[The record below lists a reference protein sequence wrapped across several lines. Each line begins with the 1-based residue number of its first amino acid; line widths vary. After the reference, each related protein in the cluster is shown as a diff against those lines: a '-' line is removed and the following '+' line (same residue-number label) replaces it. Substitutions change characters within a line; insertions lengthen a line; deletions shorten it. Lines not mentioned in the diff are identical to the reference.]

1 MIYFSVLFNYCFF
14 PSLLLFCSFLFLLYA
29 CARQTRYQELAVAL
43 DSSNLTNKQLV
54 TKIEELVRNNPTNQ
68 FDIVFAAPPRSLGV
82 CKVTGSLI
90 VHKEGCLHSTLYGTK
105 WAGWKTWEDQSLRPL
120 VSVVAHLRKQKQ
132 NFVVSIYVWS
142 LDLLTLS
149 LDDKH
154 PHKTAISGPG
164 LNPWN
169 REFWCWQ
176 QCENLFL
183 QVVMLF

>member
-14 PSLLLFCSFLFLLYA
+14 PSLLFCSFLFLLYA

-54 TKIEELVRNNPTNQ
+54 TKIEELVRNNPANQ

-90 VHKEGCLHSTLYGTK
+90 VPQGRLLTQHFIWNKMGCMENL
-105 WAGWKTWEDQSLRPL
+105 WEDQSLRPL
-120 VSVVAHLRKQKQ
+120 VSVVAHPRKQKQ
-132 NFVVSIYVWS
+132 SFVASIYVCS

-176 QCENLFL
+176 QCENLFR